1 MSDPSGSSPA
11 PGAGI
16 DREPRKPLETLYSSF
31 SGVENSNISFRER
44 RPARRN
50 ARGVI
55 NYDRV
60 SNVGF
65 PKVSVIGG
73 HHGKGNR
80 QHRALAQERRTK
92 VVEAIIVL
100 GVVLIASGI
109 LLALACLF
117 GVVDEIVD
125 YRLSTAVNERLDR
138 MGERRRGNGS
148 DRE

>member
-1 MSDPSGSSPA
+1 M
-11 PGAGI
+11 
-16 DREPRKPLETLYSSF
+16 
-31 SGVENSNISFRER
+31 
-44 RPARRN
+44 
-50 ARGVI
+50 I

-80 QHRALAQERRTK
+80 PHRAPAQERRSK
-92 VVEAIIVL
+92 VVGAIIVL
-100 GVVLIASGI
+100 GIVLVVSGI

-117 GVVDEIVD
+117 GVIDEIVD

-138 MGERRRGNGS
+138 MGERRRDNGS